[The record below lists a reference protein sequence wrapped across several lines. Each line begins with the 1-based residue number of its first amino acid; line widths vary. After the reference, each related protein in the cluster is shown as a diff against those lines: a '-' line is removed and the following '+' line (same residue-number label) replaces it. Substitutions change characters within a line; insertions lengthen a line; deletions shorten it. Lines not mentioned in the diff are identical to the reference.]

1 MGASAGVNSAGA
13 AANVSVSEATRHYP
27 SQIRPGSRPH
37 RRARAII
44 RATIERKFPAG
55 VRAAIAD
62 LP

>member
-1 MGASAGVNSAGA
+1 MAASAGVSNAGVA
-13 AANVSVSEATRHYP
+13 ENVFVSDATRHYP
-27 SQIRPGSRPH
+27 SPIRLG
-37 RRARAII
+37 RRNRRHARAII